1 MIVDLNIITGLML
14 GFEYVGAME
23 DEDDFD
29 HHIVIDILFLRIVI
43 YF

>member
-1 MIVDLNIITGLML
+1 
-14 GFEYVGAME
+14 ME